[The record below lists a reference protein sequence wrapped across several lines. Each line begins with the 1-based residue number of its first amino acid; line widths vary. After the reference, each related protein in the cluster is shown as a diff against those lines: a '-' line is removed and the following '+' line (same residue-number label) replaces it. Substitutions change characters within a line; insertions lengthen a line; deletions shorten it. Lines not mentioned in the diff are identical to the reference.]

1 MGGTNIGGILALLS
15 TGTLDGYNPVLPAD
29 ELTQLFTKYGDEIFK
44 KSQFRQL
51 KSLFESKYSP
61 ESY

>member
-1 MGGTNIGGILALLS
+1 MALLS